1 LIRGRPLILI
11 TVLLANREISYIM
24 RYLLQFPSE
33 AQVRDYIISKL
44 EDDEPSD
51 YIKYDKFEP
60 YMLQVL
66 MSNEFEPATAERL
79 LDAFKILD
87 PQGLGYVRKDVMHQ
101 LLTTKGIPLRP
112 TEYDFFKQFAIGKD
126 PEKIFYEDYVARLIE
141 ENERHLDY
149 LLKGYEN
156 FKPSM
161 GK

>member
-1 LIRGRPLILI
+1 MLPNPSSTLEKIKQQEFYKAKIKEAFNIVDQDRKGI
-11 TVLLANREISYIM
+11 VDKREISYIM

-51 YIKYDKFEP
+51 FIKYEKFEP

-87 PQGLGYVRKDVMHQ
+87 P
-101 LLTTKGIPLRP
+101 
-112 TEYDFFKQFAIGKD
+112 
-126 PEKIFYEDYVARLIE
+126 
-141 ENERHLDY
+141 
-149 LLKGYEN
+149 
-156 FKPSM
+156 
-161 GK
+161 

>member
-1 LIRGRPLILI
+1 
-11 TVLLANREISYIM
+11 M

-33 AQVRDYIISKL
+33 AQVRDYIIDKVA
-44 EDDEPSD
+44 DDEPSD
-51 YIKYDKFEP
+51 FIKYEKFEP

-66 MSNEFEPATAERL
+66 MTNEFEPASAERL

-101 LLTTKGIPLRP
+101 LLTTRGIPFRFK
-112 TEYDFFKQFAIGKD
+112 EHEDFKIFAVSAKD
-126 PEKIFYEDYVARLIE
+126 PDKIYYEDYVARLIE
-141 ENERHLDY
+141 DNERHLEY
-149 LLKGYEN
+149 LLKGFET

>member
-1 LIRGRPLILI
+1 MLPAV
-11 TVLLANREISYIM
+11 TYDDREISYIM

-51 YIKYDKFEP
+51 YIKYEKFEP

-87 PQGLGYVRKDVMHQ
+87 PQGLGYVRKDVMH
-101 LLTTKGIPLRP
+101 
-112 TEYDFFKQFAIGKD
+112 
-126 PEKIFYEDYVARLIE
+126 
-141 ENERHLDY
+141 
-149 LLKGYEN
+149 
-156 FKPSM
+156 
-161 GK
+161 

>member
-1 LIRGRPLILI
+1 
-11 TVLLANREISYIM
+11 M

-33 AQVRDYIISKL
+33 AQVRDYIIDKVA
-44 EDDEPSD
+44 DDEPSD
-51 YIKYDKFEP
+51 FIKYEKFEP

-66 MSNEFEPATAERL
+66 MSNEFEPASAERL

-101 LLTTKGIPLRP
+101 LLTTKGIPFR
-112 TEYDFFKQFAIGKD
+112 TSEYESFKSFGIGKD
-126 PEKIFYEDYVARLIE
+126 PDKIYYEDYVARLIE

-149 LLKGYEN
+149 LLKGFDT
-156 FKPSM
+156 FKASM

>member
-1 LIRGRPLILI
+1 MIRGNVSR
-11 TVLLANREISYIM
+11 LLLSHFSNDREISYIM

-51 YIKYDKFEP
+51 FIKYEKFEP

-87 PQGLGYVRKDVMHQ
+87 PQGLGYVRKDVMH
-101 LLTTKGIPLRP
+101 
-112 TEYDFFKQFAIGKD
+112 
-126 PEKIFYEDYVARLIE
+126 
-141 ENERHLDY
+141 
-149 LLKGYEN
+149 
-156 FKPSM
+156 
-161 GK
+161 

>member
-1 LIRGRPLILI
+1 
-11 TVLLANREISYIM
+11 M

-33 AQVRDYIISKL
+33 AQVRDYIIDKVA
-44 EDDEPSD
+44 DDEPSD
-51 YIKYDKFEP
+51 YIKYEKFEP

-66 MSNEFEPATAERL
+66 MTNEFEPASAERL

-101 LLTTKGIPLRP
+101 LLTTRGIPFRFK
-112 TEYDFFKQFAIGKD
+112 EHEDFKIFAVSAKD
-126 PEKIFYEDYVARLIE
+126 PDKIYYEDYVARLIE
-141 ENERHLDY
+141 DNERHLEY
-149 LLKGYEN
+149 LLKGFET